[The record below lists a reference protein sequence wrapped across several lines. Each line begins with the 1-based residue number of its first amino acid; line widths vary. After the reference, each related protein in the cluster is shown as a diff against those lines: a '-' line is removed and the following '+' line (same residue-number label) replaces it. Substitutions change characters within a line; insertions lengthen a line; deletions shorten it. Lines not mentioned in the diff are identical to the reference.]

1 MNELLILLKHTA
13 YGLFIGNSLWGY
25 AIFET
30 LHLLGIVSL
39 VGAITLTDL
48 RLLGLSRVL
57 PVSVTERYLMRWVW
71 GGFALAVLS
80 GASLFISD
88 GAHFIGNRFFLAK
101 MVVIALAGA
110 NAAFFEFR
118 VRRGVARWDRDI
130 DTPGAAKAC
139 ALLSMCLWF
148 VAVGAGRSIAYPEL
162 WPVAAPAA
170 APVAASTPR

>member
-1 MNELLILLKHTA
+1 MNELLILMKHSA
-13 YGLFIGNSLWGY
+13 YGVLVGNTLWGY
-25 AIFET
+25 AIFEM
-30 LHLLGIVSL
+30 LHLFGIVSL

-48 RLLGLSRVL
+48 RLLGFSRLL
-57 PVSVTERYLMRWVW
+57 PVSVTERYLMLWVW

-88 GAHFIGNRFFLAK
+88 GTNFIGNRFFLAK

-118 VRRGVARWDRDI
+118 VRRGVACWDRDI
-130 DTPGAAKAC
+130 DTPRAAKAC

-162 WPVAAPAA
+162 WPSFTPA